1 MHDKI
6 IKDVVENLDDE
17 RSKYFG
23 IVLSSLQHDS
33 RTQLVPNLL
42 YTVLKEVVAV
52 VPPYLP
58 PNDFINMLFG
68 FVGDNSQKIAAVMY
82 SSQYI
87 TDPSVLQTVTNE
99 FVGKV
104 TDMTYQL
111 HQQGDI
117 DTGERKVRSYSWPYE
132 NADFPFAD

>member
-1 MHDKI
+1 
-6 IKDVVENLDDE
+6 
-17 RSKYFG
+17 
-23 IVLSSLQHDS
+23 
-33 RTQLVPNLL
+33 VPNLL

-68 FVGDNSQKIAAVMY
+68 FVGDNSQKITAVMY

-104 TDMTYQL
+104 TEKSL
-111 HQQGDI
+111 I
-117 DTGERKVRSYSWPYE
+117 
-132 NADFPFAD
+132 

>member
-52 VPPYLP
+52 MPP
-58 PNDFINMLFG
+58 
-68 FVGDNSQKIAAVMY
+68 
-82 SSQYI
+82 
-87 TDPSVLQTVTNE
+87 
-99 FVGKV
+99 
-104 TDMTYQL
+104 
-111 HQQGDI
+111 
-117 DTGERKVRSYSWPYE
+117 
-132 NADFPFAD
+132 